1 MKVVPFL
8 VGPTGIG
15 KTILSI
21 HLAQKLPVEIISADS
36 RQVYHDLDIGTAKPT
51 RQILNKIP
59 HHFIDYLSP
68 ETDFSAGMFGRAA
81 RKVIKQIFNRDLIP
95 LVVGGSGFYIQALI
109 DGLSEITVRD
119 ESIRHALK
127 DRVMKEGIDNL
138 YHELFG
144 VDPDL
149 AKKLQKKDKQRIVRG
164 LEVYYASGHRLSE
177 LQTIKAEKADF
188 KPFMIGLKAERQYL
202 YSMINLRV
210 DLMIEKGLIEEVAS
224 LKAKGFSREI
234 NALNTV
240 GYKEVFDYLDNRI
253 NYESMII
260 NIKINSRHYAKRQLT
275 WFQRDKRIS
284 WISIDEKS
292 DFEKI
297 SDTIIERYHKYLVKT

>member
-15 KTILSI
+15 KTNLSI
-21 HLAQKLPVEIISADS
+21 LLAQKLPIEIISADS
-36 RQVYHDLDIGTAKPT
+36 RQVYRNLDIGTAKPT

-59 HHFIDYLSP
+59 HHFINYLSP
-68 ETDFSAGMFGRAA
+68 ETDFSAGKFGRSA
-81 RKVIKQIFNRDLIP
+81 RRVIKQIFNRDLIP

-109 DGLSEITVRD
+109 DGLSDITVRD
-119 ESIRHALK
+119 ERIRHELK
-127 DRVMKEGIDNL
+127 DRVIKEGIDTL
-138 YHELFG
+138 YHELF
-144 VDPDL
+144 VIDPDL
-149 AKKLQKKDKQRIVRG
+149 AKKLQNKDKQRIVRG

-177 LQTIKAEKADF
+177 LQTIKAEKSDF
-188 KPFMIGLKAERQYL
+188 MPFMIGLTAERQYL
-202 YSMINLRV
+202 YSMINHRV
-210 DLMIEKGLIEEVAS
+210 DQMLEKGLIEEVTS
-224 LKAKGFSREI
+224 LKEKGFSREI

-240 GYKEVFDYLDNRI
+240 GYKEVFEYLDNKI
-253 NYESMII
+253 NYETMII
-260 NIKINSRHYAKRQLT
+260 NIKKNSRHYAKRQLT
-275 WFQRDKRIS
+275 WFHRDKRIS